1 MITVVVPSA
10 MVAAMSG
17 ERILSRKRLLFILF
31 ILGRNLLPIVPP
43 FSVVPVNL
51 IDGSEAV
58 AENEQS
64 TSEKAEDEENDY
76 GGNIHGQPF
85 SSNRTNLFPI
95 SEKS

>member
-1 MITVVVPSA
+1 
-10 MVAAMSG
+10 
-17 ERILSRKRLLFILF
+17 
-31 ILGRNLLPIVPP
+31 
-43 FSVVPVNL
+43 VNL